1 MVRRTKDGFI
11 RFSSFNDVSRALT
24 SFAPNIITAEVDN
37 LLSSSKNKVNAL
49 LAAQDYLEEIIY
61 MTSMTLSSCYSQ
73 IVVAS
78 VPETANIATIRSEL
92 YERVRSYTARY
103 NACDQQLTALAS
115 IAANKGKLEL
125 PKQLDKLLKSCNAES
140 SSSNW
145 GYVTLSIKNKKP
157 INVLCHITKLH
168 GVECASEEDKSNV
181 YRSDKLVG
189 VFFTNKGSKANL
201 FYDDIVARGKATLRS
216 LSQIDVN
223 SKDGFKRCLSDF
235 SLKVA

>member
-24 SFAPNIITAEVDN
+24 SFAPNVITAEVDN
-37 LLSSSKNKVNAL
+37 LLSASNKVNAL
-49 LAAQDYLEEIIY
+49 MAAQDYLEEIIY

-78 VPETANIATIRSEL
+78 VPETASIPAIRKEL
-92 YERVRSYTARY
+92 YERIRSYTDRY
-103 NACDQQLTALAS
+103 HACDQQLTALAS
-115 IAANKGKLEL
+115 IAANRAKLTI
-125 PKQLDKLLKSCNAES
+125 PKQLDKLIKSCNVES

-145 GYVTLSIKNKKP
+145 GYVTLNFKNKKP
-157 INVLCHITKLH
+157 LNVLCHLTRLH
-168 GVECASEEDKSNV
+168 GVECASEEDKENV

-201 FYDDIVARGKATLRS
+201 FYDDIVARGKPQLRS
-216 LSQIDVN
+216 LSQVDVN
-223 SKDGFKRCLSDF
+223 SKDGFRKCLSEF